1 MPGTAR
7 DQKRMLVFLELKLY
21 TVVSCLL
28 WVLGMEP
35 GLLAKTESARNHCHL
50 ASSCHVILK

>member
-7 DQKRMLVFLELKLY
+7 DQKRMPVFLELKLY

-28 WVLGMEP
+28 WVLGTEP
-35 GLLAKTESARNHCHL
+35 G
-50 ASSCHVILK
+50 

>member
-1 MPGTAR
+1 MPGTTR
-7 DQKRMLVFLELKLY
+7 HQKRMPDFLELKLY

-35 GLLAKTESARNHCHL
+35 GLLARTESALNHCHL
-50 ASSCHVILK
+50 ANSCHVILN